1 MSPQTEYVLIV
12 TKAGGGEAASL
23 GKTIADWLAER
34 NVPSEIVQ
42 HPAPP
47 ARVDVQRF
55 RPGCGLVV
63 VLGGDGTYIS
73 TAGQVLD
80 WGVPV
85 MGINHGRVGF
95 LAEVPRDDWE
105 VAMEQ
110 YLSGRLD
117 ISKRVAFSYE
127 IQRGNG
133 IVAKGVSVNDLVIS
147 RGAVARI
154 ISFDIGWQGQWIE
167 NVRADGLIISTP
179 TGSTAYNVS
188 AGGPLVH
195 PEVDAFCVTPVCP
208 FLNGVRPM
216 VLPVTDP
223 LTIDISEASGDVY
236 ITEDG
241 RVPYPLHRGYRITV
255 QRSKRD
261 LMLARIKGNTFFEK
275 LRSKGFIS
283 E

>member
-1 MSPQTEYVLIV
+1 MSLKNKYVLIV

-23 GKTIADWLAER
+23 GQTIVQWLAKK
-34 NVPSEIVQ
+34 NVRAEIV
-42 HPAPP
+42 PYPEPP

-55 RPGCGLVV
+55 RDGCGLVV

-85 MGINHGRVGF
+85 LGVNHGRVGF
-95 LAEVPRDDWE
+95 LAEAPREDWKI
-105 VAMEQ
+105 AMKQ
-110 YLSGRLD
+110 YLAGELQ
-117 ISKRVAFSYE
+117 ISRRVAFSYE
-127 IQRGNG
+127 IQHEDKL
-133 IVAKGVSVNDLVIS
+133 IAKGISVNDLVIS

-154 ISFDIGWQGQWIE
+154 ISFDVGWQGQWIK
-167 NVRADGLIISTP
+167 NIRADGLIVSTP

-188 AGGPLVH
+188 AGGPLIH
-195 PEVDAFCVTPVCP
+195 PEVEVFCLTPVCP
-208 FLNGVRPM
+208 FLNSVRPM

-223 LTIDISEASGDVY
+223 LIIEISEASGDVY
-236 ITEDG
+236 MTEDG
-241 RVPYPLHRGYRITV
+241 RVPYPLSKGYRVIV

-261 LMLARIKGNTFFEK
+261 LLLARIKDNTFFEK